1 MPDLT
6 PALPP
11 TVKKPQCGH
20 TVWGKVVCN
29 WNAWNKSIQLVSPE
43 MYPVLWASIFK
54 CLAYY
59 YYYSYSYSY
68 SYYYYSKGKMRHL
81 QPLNWPRLW
90 ETFEG
95 WSGSVNEVLKVKMQW
110 PCCIRTQGS
119 QLHSQGMARLW
130 LAMCVCVM
138 CLKVAIRTSLNLFS
152 QCLDIDQIHDMIWID
167 ISFSRLGRT
176 WNPSG
181 ARVCWEIES
190 MPLSS
195 GLLLLV
201 AFLKCRHH
209 VKKVWKSS
217 MTSK

>member
-1 MPDLT
+1 MDMAQSHFYARIYSKNAWSTAKMPDLT
-6 PALPP
+6 PALTP

-43 MYPVLWASIFK
+43 MYPVLWVSIFK

-59 YYYSYSYSY
+59 YYSYSYY
-68 SYYYYSKGKMRHL
+68 YYYYYYYYSKGKMRHL

-110 PCCIRTQGS
+110 PCRIRTQGS

-130 LAMCVCVM
+130 LAMCV
-138 CLKVAIRTSLNLFS
+138 
-152 QCLDIDQIHDMIWID
+152 
-167 ISFSRLGRT
+167 
-176 WNPSG
+176 
-181 ARVCWEIES
+181 
-190 MPLSS
+190 
-195 GLLLLV
+195 
-201 AFLKCRHH
+201 
-209 VKKVWKSS
+209 
-217 MTSK
+217 